1 MKLLYRILAAPVI
14 AAALLILSGVV
25 GTYSISTIR
34 GHFDSLQG
42 RQLKT
47 ADSLGRIQTRMSM
60 MNTALYRT
68 VVVIESLDEKSLALA
83 KQKIQS
89 ESDAIADELKAL
101 YPLVNDESRGKLTSV
116 VESIPSYQK
125 SALEAVSSAILNPGT
140 ALSML
145 SAAELTFSKSAAVL
159 ASVAKTTDEEVG
171 AMGHE
176 VKSIAANALVT
187 TLVLTAVAVLAS
199 MAVAWWSARSVLS
212 RVASALLVSEAL
224 ARGDLDVHVP
234 PAQGDELGRLLDSLR
249 GTVHRLASSL
259 VNIQSASG
267 SILAASAEIAEN
279 SQDLSSRTESAAAS
293 LEQTAASMAQ
303 LTSTV
308 RMSADAAVQ
317 ADQLAHS
324 ASGAA
329 ARGGEVV
336 AGVVSTMQEINASSR
351 KVFDIIGVIDGI
363 AFQTN
368 ILALNAAVEAAR
380 AGEQGRGFAVV
391 ASEVRSLA
399 QRSAEAAKEIKS
411 LISASVEKV
420 DAGSQ
425 QVSDAG
431 SAMTEIV
438 GSVEQVS
445 QVIAQITQI
454 TQEQASSVG
463 EVNQAIATLDEMT
476 QQNAALAEES
486 TAASEGLRDQ
496 ASRLSE
502 IVNLFHLPR

>member
-14 AAALLILSGVV
+14 AAALLIVSGVV
-25 GTYSISTIR
+25 STYSIATLR
-34 GHFDSLQG
+34 GHFETLQG

-47 ADSLGRIQTRMSM
+47 ADSLGRVQTRMSM
-60 MNTALYRT
+60 MNTSLYRT
-68 VVVIESLDEKSLALA
+68 VVVIESLDDKGVEAA
-83 KQKIQS
+83 KQKIQG
-89 ESDAIADELKAL
+89 ESAAILDELKAL
-101 YPLVNDESRGKLTSV
+101 YPLVSAESRDKLTSV
-116 VESIPSYQK
+116 VDAIPSYQK
-125 SALEAVSSAILNPGT
+125 SALEAVDSAIKNPGT

-145 SAAELTFSKSAAVL
+145 AAAELTFTKSAAVL
-159 ASVAKTTDEEVG
+159 ASVVKTADEEVG
-171 AMGHE
+171 AMANE
-176 VKSIAANALVT
+176 VKSTAARALLITVI
-187 TLVLTAVAVLAS
+187 LTGVAVLAS
-199 MAVAWWSARSVLS
+199 MVVAWWSARSVLT
-212 RVASALLVSEAL
+212 RVASALVVSEAL
-224 ARGDLDVHVP
+224 ARGELDVHVP
-234 PAQGDELGRLLDSLR
+234 SAQGDELGRLLDSLR
-249 GTVHRLASSL
+249 GTVQRLAASL
-259 VNIQSASG
+259 TNIQSASG
-267 SILAASAEIAEN
+267 SILAASEEIAGG
-279 SQDLSSRTESAAAS
+279 SQDLSSRTESAASS

-317 ADQLAHS
+317 ADQLAQT

-329 ARGGEVV
+329 ARGGDVVSGVV
-336 AGVVSTMQEINASSR
+336 ATMQEINASSR
-351 KVFDIIGVIDGI
+351 QVFDIIGVIDGI

-431 SAMTEIV
+431 TAMTEIV
-438 GSVEQVS
+438 TSVERVS
-445 QVIAQITQI
+445 QMIAQITQI
-454 TQEQASSVG
+454 TQEQATSVG
-463 EVNQAIATLDEMT
+463 EVNQAVATLDEMT

-486 TAASEGLRDQ
+486 TAASEGLKDQ
-496 ASRLSE
+496 ASRLAQ
-502 IVNLFHLPR
+502 IVNLFRLPG